1 MPSFIDDTE
10 ISTYTRPTIMDE
22 SIYSRPRHRRAA
34 SHESLISVSGMDIH
48 TLQSRPSQLL
58 TAQSSRSFSSQAS
71 VTATFSLAH
80 AARPALTSR
89 TSSSS
94 RSILEG
100 VAAEHKASSTPPR
113 GLGQRVGGWV
123 FGKWGSTPTPTVT
136 VSAPMDHIRVD
147 KKRLST
153 TGSKLRPPGI
163 NQAGPI
169 FGFGP
174 EPQLPREP
182 VLKTLNEEELWQ
194 CLNE

>member
-1 MPSFIDDTE
+1 
-10 ISTYTRPTIMDE
+10 
-22 SIYSRPRHRRAA
+22 
-34 SHESLISVSGMDIH
+34 MDIH

-71 VTATFSLAH
+71 VTATLSLAH
-80 AARPALTSR
+80 AARPALMSR

-94 RSILEG
+94 RSILRG
-100 VAAEHKASSTPPR
+100 VAAEQKASSTPPR

-136 VSAPMDHIRVD
+136 VSAPMDQIKVD

-153 TGSKLRPPGI
+153 TATKLRPPGI

-182 VLKTLNEEELWQ
+182 ILRTLNEEELWE